1 MIEITIDASESL
13 ERALKRFKKQ
23 VQRSGLLRELRR
35 RRQYTKP
42 SAARHLKSAA
52 ARQRRNGRQTSRS
65 RI

>member
-1 MIEITIDASESL
+1 MIEVTVEVSESL

-42 SAARHLKSAA
+42 STARHHKSAA
-52 ARQRRNGRQTSRS
+52 ARQRRGGR
-65 RI
+65 